1 MQEQIQ
7 YINLLKNIINNGSQ
21 SSDRTGVGTLS
32 LFGSQM
38 RFSLRNNSL
47 PILSTRKIF
56 HRGAIQELLW
66 MIRGQTDAKK
76 LQQKNIHI
84 WDGNTSRKFLDDRG
98 LQDMDEGQIGTLYGF
113 QMRNW
118 GGNWDQHVKGT
129 RTGIDQLQKVVSQLK
144 NEPSS
149 RRIIMSYWNVSQLDT
164 GVLTPCHAFVQFRVN
179 QKTKELDCQMYQ
191 RSVDCCCGLPLNII
205 FYSVLTIL
213 VAKITGYS
221 PGQFIWTGGDVH
233 IYSSHIQNA
242 KIQIE
247 RLPFDPPKILINKQ
261 IKNIKDIQ
269 EMSFEDFQIIG
280 YKFHQP
286 LKYVM
291 AI

>member
-1 MQEQIQ
+1 MSEQNQ
-7 YINLLKNIINNGSQ
+7 YLNLLNTILTNGVQ

-38 RFSLRNNSL
+38 RFSLQDGKI
-47 PILSTRKIF
+47 PIFTTRKIF

-66 MIRGQTDAKK
+66 MIRGDTDAKK
-76 LQQKNIHI
+76 LQQKNVHI
-84 WDGNTSRKFLDDRG
+84 WDGNTTRQFLDNRN
-98 LQDMDEGQIGTLYGF
+98 LQYMQEGQIGTLYGF

-118 GGNWDQHVKGT
+118 GGNWQQHIKGS
-129 RTGIDQLQKVVSQLK
+129 RTGIDQLQKVVQQIK
-144 NEPSS
+144 NDPSS
-149 RRIIMSYWNVSQLDT
+149 RRIVMSYWNVSQLDSGT
-164 GVLTPCHAFVQFRVN
+164 LTPCHAFIQFRVN

-191 RSVDCCCGLPLNII
+191 RSVDCCCGLPLNVI

-213 VAKITGYS
+213 IAKITGYK
-221 PGQFIWTGGDVH
+221 PGEFIWTGGDVH

-247 RLPFDPPKILINKQ
+247 RLPFQPPIININKD
-261 IKNIKDIQ
+261 IKSIVDIQ
-269 EMSFEDFQIIG
+269 EMCFQDFQISG
-280 YKFHQP
+280 YKSHQP